1 MTASIKVKNMAT
13 VMAELKRREDNIEA
27 AGQAGVDKV
36 ALAVYQETQRLLNLN
51 SRTYD
56 SATGRL
62 VPPRHI
68 GGPGSPPNRISG
80 NLSQSMRINTRKGF
94 DTYSAEV
101 FPTMDY
107 ARKLETGEG
116 SMRGV
121 KYPYLTPAAATVQR
135 TASRIFTAEFV
146 RRWKG

>member
-1 MTASIKVKNMAT
+1 MTVSVKVKNLAQ
-13 VMAELKRREDNIEA
+13 VMGELKRREANIEA
-27 AGQAGVDKV
+27 AGEAGVNKV
-36 ALAVYQETQRLLNLN
+36 ALAVYQETQRLLTLR
-51 SRTYD
+51 SRSYD
-56 SATGRL
+56 STTGRL

-68 GGPGSPPNRISG
+68 GGPGSPPNRVSG
-80 NLSQSMRINTRKGF
+80 NLVQSLRIENRKGF
-94 DTYSAEV
+94 GTYIAEV

-116 SMRGV
+116 SMNGV
-121 KYPYLTPAAATVQR
+121 KYPYLTPAAKLVER